1 MGKILIIAEKPS
13 VAKDIA
19 AALGVPR
26 APNGYENADLVISNC
41 VGHLVEINVPEA
53 EDRTILPIIPAVF
66 GMKPI
71 ARTKDQYKT
80 VTALMARSDITS
92 IVNACDA
99 GREGEAIFRLVYD
112 LAKCTKPMER
122 MWLQTMTSRGILKA
136 WEDREPGKKYDSL
149 AHAARCRM
157 EVDWLYGMNGSRAAY
172 AACGRVMTPTLVMVV
187 RAYLAN
193 TQFQG
198 KEYWEVHGT
207 FGLKAGQ
214 YVAKWIPQKNATTE
228 VKDEKSDETSRF
240 TTIAEAKAMAT
251 RCQGQDPSSIVDT
264 SKIVKASPPLL
275 FDLTSLQRDANRL
288 FKFSASKTL
297 EITQALYETHKN
309 VSYPRTDSNCLPEDY
324 PVKCQQVIS
333 ILAKAIPFLAPHAK
347 RIIDESLIHAGNR
360 RIFNNEK
367 ISDHFAIIPTG
378 SMSSTMSGDEEKI
391 YNLIC
396 KRFLAAF
403 HPDAEF
409 SQTVRLT
416 TVAGELFRVS
426 GKVLLKAGWK
436 AIYGSDPSDDKE
448 PALPLL
454 ESSEKG
460 KTIAIEVKTC
470 KTKAPP
476 LLTEASLLRSME
488 TAGKTLEDEDLVDLL
503 KERGIGTPATRAA
516 TIEKLKD
523 TKGFKG
529 AVKEPFI
536 RVEKNFLV
544 PTRKGLDLIAYLDMA
559 YPKLCSASLTGEM
572 EYRLAQ
578 VQKGSLAR
586 DQLMSDT
593 RKAVLEMVTTL
604 QAAPRQRQARA
615 EPGVSTGIG
624 KSPGACPLC
633 EAELA
638 DQEVKYSCACGFT
651 LWKSIAGHKLLVRD
665 VKALLKDGETE
676 QIKGFKSKKGNVFNA
691 ALVVDVKN
699 KGVSFKFTNN
709 NY

>member
-1 MGKILIIAEKPS
+1 MGKTLIIAEKPS

-26 APNGYENADLVISNC
+26 GSNGYESADLVISNC
-41 VGHLVEINVPEA
+41 IGHLVEIDVPEA
-53 EDRTILPIIPAVF
+53 EDRTILPIIPFVF

-71 ARTKDQYKT
+71 TRTKDQYKI
-80 VTALMARSDITS
+80 VTALMARSDIST

-122 MWLQTMTSRGILKA
+122 MWLQTMTKNGVLKA
-136 WEDREPGKKYDSL
+136 WQDREPGKKYDSL
-149 AHAARCRM
+149 AHAARSRM
-157 EVDWLYGMNGSRAAY
+157 ETDWLYGINGSRAAY
-172 AACGRVMTPTLVMVV
+172 SQLGRVISPTLALVV

-193 TQFQG
+193 TQFES

-214 YVAKWIPQKNATTE
+214 YIAKWIPQKSANTD
-228 VKDEKSDETSRF
+228 VKDEKSDETFRF
-240 TTIAEAKAMAT
+240 SLIADAKAMVAKL
-251 RCQGQDPSSIVDT
+251 QGQDPSSIVDT
-264 SKIVKASPPLL
+264 SKIVKAAPPLL
-275 FDLTSLQRDANRL
+275 FDLTTLQRDANRL

-297 EITQALYETHKN
+297 EITQSLYETHKN

-324 PVKCQQVIS
+324 PTKCQQVVA
-333 ILAKAIPFLAPHAK
+333 ILAKSMPSFATHAK
-347 RIIDESLIHAGNR
+347 RILDESLVNGSNK

-378 SMSSTMSGDEEKI
+378 TMSSTMSVDEDKI

-448 PALPLL
+448 PALPAL
-454 ESSEKG
+454 EPGEKG
-460 KTIAIEVKTC
+460 ETVSIDVKTC

-476 LLTEASLLRSME
+476 LLTEASLLRAME
-488 TAGKTLEDEDLVDLL
+488 TAGKTLHDEDLVDLL
-503 KERGIGTPATRAA
+503 KDRGIGTPATRAA

-529 AVKEPFI
+529 AAKEPFI
-536 RVEKNFLV
+536 KVEKNFLI
-544 PTRKGLDLIAYLDMA
+544 PTIKGLNLIAYLDTA
-559 YPKLCSASLTGEM
+559 YPKFCSASLTGEM

-578 VQKGSLAR
+578 VQQGVLAR
-586 DQLMSDT
+586 DQFMEDT

-604 QAAPRQRQARA
+604 QAAPRPRQARA
-615 EPGVSTGIG
+615 EPGVSTAGG

-633 EAELA
+633 EAEMA

-651 LWKSIAGHKLLVRD
+651 LWKSIAGRKLLVKD
-665 VKALLKDGETE
+665 VKAILKGAKTE
-676 QIKGFKSKKGNVFNA
+676 QIKGFKSTKGKLFNA
-691 ALVVDVKN
+691 YLELDIEN
-699 KGVSFKFTNN
+699 KGVKFSFR
-709 NY
+709 